1 MNHHSTYHSEAARLS
16 RKAAN
21 MRILQLAI
29 RDKDPLLAAR
39 ISLEAGIVEQRALM
53 LLGYP

>member
-39 ISLEAGIVEQRALM
+39 ISLEAGIVERRALM